1 MARWRR
7 RRVEADV
14 PDVEAV
20 QDAFTDADVANMNK
34 ARKERVAAAAALLEG
49 DVEPMEDVAPEPVPT
64 PEYDA
69 GAVDVE
75 VLLEAEPA
83 PSVDHHDVNVVV
95 HEDLDGLDDP
105 LERASID
112 GDLPQP
118 VDLE

>member
-1 MARWRR
+1 MARWWR

-20 QDAFTDADVANMNK
+20 RDAFTAADVAKMDE
-34 ARKERVAAAAALLEG
+34 ARKERVTAAAALLEG
-49 DVEPMEDVAPEPVPT
+49 DVEPMKDVAPEPVPT

-69 GAVDVE
+69 GTVDVD
-75 VLLEAEPA
+75 VLLEAEPS
-83 PSVDHHDVNVVV
+83 PPVDHHDVNVVV

-112 GDLPQP
+112 GDLPQH
-118 VDLE
+118 VDLD

>member
-1 MARWRR
+1 MVRWWR

-20 QDAFTDADVANMNK
+20 QDAFTDADVANMDK

-69 GAVDVE
+69 GSVDVD
-75 VLLEAEPA
+75 VLLEAEPT
-83 PSVDHHDVNVVV
+83 PSADHHDVNVVV

-118 VDLE
+118 VDLD